1 MKRYLRLS
9 HMGKRPSVDV
19 RQIIPVKKGYVKEN
33 TAQKESLEIVSKNL
47 QM

>member
-1 MKRYLRLS
+1 
-9 HMGKRPSVDV
+9 MGKRPSVDV

-47 QM
+47 QL